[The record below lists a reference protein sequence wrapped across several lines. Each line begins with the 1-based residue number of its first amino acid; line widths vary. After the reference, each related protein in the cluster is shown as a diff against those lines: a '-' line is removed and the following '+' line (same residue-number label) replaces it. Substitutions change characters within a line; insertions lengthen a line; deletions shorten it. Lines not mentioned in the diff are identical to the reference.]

1 MDPITHAASG
11 AVAMLAMPNR
21 PASRWAV
28 PLAALAAA
36 SPDVDV
42 LMANTPLQFLLLHRG
57 ITHSLFFA
65 PLLGLVL
72 ALKVS
77 PHLLLLSARFFLALL
92 LLFFQLAALV
102 QFLSFHADLHAV
114 GHSAREISKPQPCVS
129 HDGPLSLC

>member
-11 AVAMLAMPNR
+11 AVAMLAMPHR

-65 PLLGLVL
+65 PLLGLIL
-72 ALKVS
+72 AL
-77 PHLLLLSARFFLALL
+77 
-92 LLFFQLAALV
+92 
-102 QFLSFHADLHAV
+102 V
-114 GHSAREISKPQPCVS
+114 GC
-129 HDGPLSLC
+129 SLWRAQTPATGGLPKHGCS